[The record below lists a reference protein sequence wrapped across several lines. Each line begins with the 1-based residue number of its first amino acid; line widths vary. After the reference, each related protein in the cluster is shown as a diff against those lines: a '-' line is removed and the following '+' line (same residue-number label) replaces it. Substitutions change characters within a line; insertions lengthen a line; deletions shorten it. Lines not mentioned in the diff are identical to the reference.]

1 MVTEVFSPPP
11 SQSEGRVALDVCR
24 RKGRTLQLMEVAIP
38 PSRSSSHQL
47 ADANYGAC
55 PRMYDRIRDSVI
67 EHLAYH
73 PEWPEVADTV
83 IEATQ
88 QTLLLGPVA
97 VSLWL
102 GHLPTAFPSE

>member
-1 MVTEVFSPPP
+1 MF
-11 SQSEGRVALDVCR
+11 
-24 RKGRTLQLMEVAIP
+24 
-38 PSRSSSHQL
+38 
-47 ADANYGAC
+47 
-55 PRMYDRIRDSVI
+55 

-97 VSLWL
+97 VSLGL